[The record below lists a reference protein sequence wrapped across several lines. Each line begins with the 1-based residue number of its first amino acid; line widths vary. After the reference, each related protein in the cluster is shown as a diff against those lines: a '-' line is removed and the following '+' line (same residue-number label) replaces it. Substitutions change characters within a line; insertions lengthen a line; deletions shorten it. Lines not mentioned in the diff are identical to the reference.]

1 MLFILETR
9 KIEEPLK
16 ELLIRFIKLKQKIK
30 CCVKFKPKWAYFYK
44 HLTMSCKIVWCG
56 IPCSLTYRWRIWKL
70 GIIVFFI
77 AMEIL
82 GGSMEWDDSIKIW
95 EIIIRC
101 NCWQIILDLDW
112 RKIIDNIV
120 SGINWSSHVPGLGTV
135 MHSCHCRNQR
145 CIRCLKMFDNVTFS
159 MLSNNQGAYRPTS
172 TFRIC

>member
-9 KIEEPLK
+9 KIKEPLK
-16 ELLIRFIKLKQKIK
+16 ELLILFIKLKQKIK

-44 HLTMSCKIVWCG
+44 HITMSCKIVWCG

-95 EIIIRC
+95 EIIMEMKVRC
-101 NCWQIILDLDW
+101 
-112 RKIIDNIV
+112 KKV
-120 SGINWSSHVPGLGTV
+120 SYNEW
-135 MHSCHCRNQR
+135 N
-145 CIRCLKMFDNVTFS
+145 
-159 MLSNNQGAYRPTS
+159 LSNPLKYGTWNKSCAQLKY
-172 TFRIC
+172 CKKY